1 MKTKELLEK
10 MKALLSADQ
19 RKQIARYESLEKVLG
34 KLEAKEAK
42 FRGKLDV
49 EQDEEL
55 RGELVR
61 KIEVIEA
68 QRKKGAKLKKKLD
81 ALRDSE

>member
-19 RKQIARYESLEKVLG
+19 RKQIAKYESLEKVLG
-34 KLEAKEAK
+34 KLETKEVAL
-42 FRGKLDV
+42 RGKLNV
-49 EQDEEL
+49 EDDEE
-55 RGELVR
+55 RREELVR

-68 QRKKGAKLKKKLD
+68 QRKKGAELKKELD
-81 ALRDSE
+81 ALGGV